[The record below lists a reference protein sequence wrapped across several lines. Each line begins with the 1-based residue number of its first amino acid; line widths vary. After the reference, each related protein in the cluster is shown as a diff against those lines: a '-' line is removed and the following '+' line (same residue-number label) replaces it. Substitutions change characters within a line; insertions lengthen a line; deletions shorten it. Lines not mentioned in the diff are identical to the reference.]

1 VTIGIK
7 LLLNSA
13 MKRESAILYPVLTGC
28 EAQNYLPL
36 NDSVFAAI
44 ISSIKKESPS
54 KTAQSHVIIG
64 EAGSGKT
71 ILLKRIEVE
80 LRSSDTFYPIAINGQ
95 NLFSVDDI
103 WKQCFGGSYSDLL
116 DWQEKN
122 SRRIVLLIDN
132 IQYLFKRVE
141 NTDQFFLRGKLN
153 NAGAPILIATSN
165 EVLSAF
171 TDYKA
176 AFFDGLKL
184 SYIRQIDATTLQP
197 LDFNERDLPRVNA
210 LLSYL
215 PKTIRSLMLVK
226 RVLRLSS
233 CSATDIDILRDL
245 YAPTFELTF
254 NSFVTQCQRIL
265 LALAFGECGMT
276 LQQLRETTQQANG
289 SLSPYLNRMIAANI
303 LEKTTKTSRN
313 AVYSIKD
320 RLFKLWLSSLA

>member
-1 VTIGIK
+1 
-7 LLLNSA
+7 

-141 NTDQFFLRGKLN
+141 NTDQFSLRGKLN

-184 SYIRQIDATTLQP
+184 SYIKQIDVTTLP
-197 LDFNERDLPRVNA
+197 TLGFSERELSRVDA
-210 LLSYL
+210 LLKYL
-215 PKTIRSLMLVK
+215 PKTIRSLMLIK
-226 RVLRLSS
+226 RVLRLSAQTS
-233 CSATDIDILRDL
+233 DDVNILCDL
-245 YAPTFELTF
+245 LAPTFQLKYY
-254 NSFVTQCQRIL
+254 SFVMQLQRIL
-265 LALAFGECGMT
+265 LALSSSENGMT
-276 LQQLRETTQQANG
+276 LQQLRETTQQDSG
-289 SLSPYLNRMIAANI
+289 TLSPYLKRMIAANI
-303 LEKTTKTSRN
+303 LEKTAETSRN

-320 RLFKLWLSSLA
+320 SLFKLWLSSF